1 MNYPSIRIEGAILSP
16 DILEKLEEANGQ
28 RPADFGL
35 ETSVK
40 VKDEIARAWAD
51 AQDYWRI
58 YNRKLETLKEDSPA
72 TTETRN
78 LWIVPLLGLLGY
90 QLEYEAK
97 SIELNAKL
105 YPISHRITN
114 RGNAAIHII
123 GSRETA
129 GLDRKP
135 GNHKYEG
142 RSMNDEKKPFTS
154 SFNPHTSSLSSR
166 MSAHAM
172 MQEYLNL
179 NEQLYGIVTNGRLLR
194 LLRDSSRLVKLTYLE
209 FDLDRIFSD
218 GLFADFA
225 VLYRLLHV
233 TRLPAQLENS
243 ADSIIEKYHQDS
255 LDSGARIRDGLSKA
269 VEDAIRTF
277 ANGFLSH
284 PDNTE
289 LLAEID
295 SGRLQPAEFYS
306 HLLRLIYRLLFLMV
320 IEERNLVYP
329 LSPSANKRE
338 IYDRYYS
345 LMRLRRLSEKRYL
358 ADRRYNDHWLA
369 LLTTFRLF
377 EDGGPGSKLGIAP
390 LAGDLFRFDAIGSLG
405 RCALDNETLLQCLR
419 SLSLYENPNNGQVI
433 RVNYAAL
440 NVEEFGS
447 VYEGLLEYEPVFNRL
462 DGSIEFAFAR
472 GDKRAATGSHYTP
485 DDLVQPLIKHSLDYL
500 IADKLKEADPEK
512 ALLSLRVADISCGS
526 GHILLA
532 AARRIATELAV
543 VRTGEEQPSPGAFR
557 TAVRDV
563 ICNCIY
569 GVDLNPLAVELCKVA
584 LWLEA
589 HIPGQPLNFLDHHI
603 KCGNAIVGFAR
614 REELDRGIP
623 DEAFATM
630 PGDDKEVAA
639 SFRKRNKEERQIHEK
654 HLMKQTNLAYTA
666 EVERHL
672 SEVLK
677 GWRTIAA
684 LPERTPAE
692 IEVKKKRYQEF
703 ADGQDAW
710 LLNQVAAVPVAQ
722 FYIEKIKENQ
732 PKLVTDEEYR
742 RYLDGHCTPQGQA
755 TAMAWAIAN
764 RKRVFHWFLEF
775 PEIIEGGGFDC
786 ILGNPPYLGGTL
798 LSGTYSYAFCHYVK
812 WAFTPTGLSDLVA
825 FFVRRIYT
833 LLRPGGFTAFITTNS
848 IKDGDIR
855 KDGLERVLIQGGTIN
870 FVVRGIRWP
879 GRANLI
885 VSLVAI
891 HKGDWRGKRMLDDR
905 IVPVI
910 TSYFEDSLDSGNP
923 LCLIE
928 NTGMVFEG
936 SKFVGDG
943 FLLTHDEANAMTAQN
958 PDLTDVIFPLINGNE
973 LNNFPN
979 QAPGRQIIN
988 FFNWSYDKAKEYPEA
1003 FALIENKVKPE
1014 RLLNLRLAK
1023 IPWWQYER
1031 PRIELYAKIK
1041 QLSSCLVITRHSKYL
1056 NFSVLPTN
1064 YVFSDALKVFTTDR
1078 LDLYC
1083 VVQSTLHEVWA
1094 RKYSG
1099 ALKQDLRYS
1108 PSDCFDTF
1116 PFPKGLWQT
1125 SDQTLVS
1132 SGTCYL
1138 EHRRALMLHLWLGL
1152 TDIYNLFHNR
1162 DLTPAIVAKF
1172 SGKPDEDEA
1181 GYQGIL
1187 ELRKL
1192 HRELDEAV
1200 LAAYGWTD
1208 LNLCHDF
1215 YEVETLPE
1223 NDRIR
1228 YIISPDARKELLK
1241 RLLALNHQRAAEEK
1255 AKAVEKPAKVAKR
1268 AQKRKVDD
1276 NHGSLFDFTPTLPQ
1290 ETVVTPPPVFDP
1302 KMLPDGTWRR
1312 PLIDQSS
1319 ELGAILAAVL
1329 KAVGGP
1335 VPARQVRLAA
1345 LLAAEPR
1352 LLTSALTG
1360 EEAAIWRR
1368 LIGAEVEPL
1377 ANGVASLAPR
1387 ADRAWGNALQHLRS
1401 SGLLIEGFSEGT
1413 WAPGNGLDVIDTEGW
1428 PEGRVHMVLNILNRR
1443 GNEEVIQ
1450 QLPVEIQR
1458 WLDVKAA

>member
-1 MNYPSIRIEGAILSP
+1 MIYPSIRIEGSILSP

-28 RPADFGL
+28 RSADFGL
-35 ETSVK
+35 EASVK

-58 YNRKLETLKEDSPA
+58 YQRKLETLKEDSPA

-97 SIELNAKL
+97 SIELNSKL

-114 RGNAAIHII
+114 RGNAAIQIT
-123 GSRETA
+123 GSRELA

-135 GNHKYEG
+135 
-142 RSMNDEKKPFTS
+142 EKVA
-154 SFNPHTSSLSSR
+154 LR

-179 NEQLYGIVTNGRLLR
+179 TEQLYGIVTNGRLLR

-209 FDLDRIFSD
+209 FDLDRIFND

-233 TRLPAQLENS
+233 TRLPVSHENS
-243 ADSIIEKYHQDS
+243 AESIIEKYHQDS

-269 VEDAIRTF
+269 VENAIRTF

-289 LLAEID
+289 LLTEID

-329 LSPSANKRE
+329 LSPSAAKRE

-358 ADRRYNDHWLA
+358 ADRRHNDHWLA
-369 LLTTFRLF
+369 LLATFKLF

-390 LAGDLFRFDAIGSLG
+390 LAGDLFRFDAIGYFG
-405 RCALDNETLLQCLR
+405 RCSLDNETLLQCLR

-447 VYEGLLEYEPVFNRL
+447 VYEGLLEYDPVFNRL

-472 GDKRAATGSHYTP
+472 GDERAATGSHYTP

-543 VRTGEEQPSPGAFR
+543 VRTGEEQPSPIAFR
-557 TAVRDV
+557 TGVRDV

-614 REELDRGIP
+614 RDELERGVP

-630 PGDDKEVAA
+630 PGDDKEIAA

-654 HLMKQTNLAYTA
+654 QLMKQTSLSFTP
-666 EVERHL
+666 EVEKHL

-684 LPERTPAE
+684 LPERNPAE
-692 IEVKKKRYQEF
+692 IEAKKKRYQEF
-703 ADGQDAW
+703 AGGKDFW
-710 LLNQVAAVPVAQ
+710 LLNQVAAIPVAQ
-722 FYIEKIKENQ
+722 FYIEKVKENQ
-732 PKLVTDEEYR
+732 PKLITDEEYR
-742 RYLDGHCTPQGQA
+742 RYLDGHRTPQGQA
-755 TAMAWAIAN
+755 TAMAWALAN
-764 RKRVFHWFLEF
+764 RKRFFHWFLEF
-775 PEIIEGGGFDC
+775 PEIIEQGGFDC
-786 ILGNPPYLGGTL
+786 ILGNPPYLGGQA
-798 LSGTYSYAFCHYVK
+798 LSGTYGHSFCSYVK
-812 WAFTPTGLSDLVA
+812 WEYAPTGLSDLVA
-825 FFVRRIYT
+825 YFVRRING
-833 LLRPGGFTAFITTNS
+833 LLCPGGFTAFITTNS
-848 IKDGDIR
+848 IKDGDVR
-855 KDGLERVLIQGGTIN
+855 KDGLDQVLEQGGTIN
-870 FVVRGIRWP
+870 FAVRGIKWP
-879 GRANLI
+879 GRANLV
-885 VSLVAI
+885 VSLVGF
-891 HKGDWRGKRMLDDR
+891 HKGIWKGKCSLDNRD
-905 IVPVI
+905 VQVI
-910 TSYFEDSLDSGNP
+910 SSYLEDSLDGGDP
-923 LCLIE
+923 VKLIE
-928 NTGMVFEG
+928 NSDRIYQG
-936 SKFVGDG
+936 SIFLGDG
-943 FLLTHDEANAMTAQN
+943 FLISHEEAERHIHADSSNR
-958 PDLTDVIFPLINGNE
+958 DVIFKVINGDE
-973 LNNFPN
+973 LNSRPD
-979 QAPGRQIIN
+979 QEPQRSVIN
-988 FFNWSYDKAKEYPEA
+988 FHDWNEERAQLYTEP
-1003 FALIENKVKPE
+1003 FAIVDEKVKPI
-1014 RLLNLRLAK
+1014 RLMQKDKGGQEL
-1023 IPWWQYER
+1023 WWRFLR
-1031 PRIELYAKIK
+1031 PRNELYSNIRGLNRCFIAARTTKF
-1041 QLSSCLVITRHSKYL
+1041 L
-1056 NFSVLPTN
+1056 NFSSAPTE
-1064 YVFSDALKVFTTDR
+1064 YVFTDALYVFTTDR
-1078 LDLYC
+1078 FDLYTI
-1083 VVQSTLHEVWA
+1083 VQSTIHEIWA

-1099 ALKQDLRYS
+1099 ALETRLRYS
-1108 PSDCFDTF
+1108 PSDCFSTF
-1116 PFPKGLWQT
+1116 VFPKGLWQT
-1125 SDQTLVS
+1125 ANSTLITT
-1132 SGTCYL
+1132 GERYH
-1138 EHRRALMLHLWLGL
+1138 EYRRTLMLRLWLGL

-1162 DLTPAIVAKF
+1162 DLTPAIVAKV
-1172 SGKPDEDEA
+1172 SGKPEEAEA

-1200 LAAYGWTD
+1200 LAAYGWSD
-1208 LNLCHDF
+1208 LNLGHDF
-1215 YEVETLPE
+1215 HEVETLPE
-1223 NDRIR
+1223 NDRVR
-1228 YIISPDARKELLK
+1228 YTISPDARKELLK

-1255 AKAVEKPAKVAKR
+1255 AKIPVKTEKVGNGKGVKGKKAAADEP
-1268 AQKRKVDD
+1268 
-1276 NHGSLFDFTPTLPQ
+1276 SLF
-1290 ETVVTPPPVFDP
+1290 
-1302 KMLPDGTWRR
+1302 G
-1312 PLIDQSS
+1312 
-1319 ELGAILAAVL
+1319 
-1329 KAVGGP
+1329 
-1335 VPARQVRLAA
+1335 
-1345 LLAAEPR
+1345 
-1352 LLTSALTG
+1352 
-1360 EEAAIWRR
+1360 
-1368 LIGAEVEPL
+1368 
-1377 ANGVASLAPR
+1377 
-1387 ADRAWGNALQHLRS
+1387 
-1401 SGLLIEGFSEGT
+1401 
-1413 WAPGNGLDVIDTEGW
+1413 
-1428 PEGRVHMVLNILNRR
+1428 
-1443 GNEEVIQ
+1443 
-1450 QLPVEIQR
+1450 
-1458 WLDVKAA
+1458 